1 MVQVILRMYDLDEA
15 MPHVKS
21 WEKAIQVKAESLLQP
36 NTGKLEKLVPRL
48 WKSIANRK
56 DRIDLGNNRTAL
68 SKLGCPIPKSVL
80 TIPNFLIFSK
90 GYKN

>member
-36 NTGKLEKLVPRL
+36 NSARL
-48 WKSIANRK
+48 PLQCLI
-56 DRIDLGNNRTAL
+56 
-68 SKLGCPIPKSVL
+68 PI
-80 TIPNFLIFSK
+80 
-90 GYKN
+90 